1 MNSRELFLYDRIIKS
16 EVITMIYRNLMT
28 LIAAS
33 TLILG
38 IFFCLWGPM
47 VLPYLGDGSMPEIGA
62 TTVGNAISFTRLFGA
77 MLLTVGFIAWAVRK
91 LDRPEDQR
99 SIGLA
104 FFIGSLFL
112 LFIALTQ
119 KFTIWA
125 PNSGWIAIFI
135 IAMLPLSFG
144 YMLFVEFDLTDFR
157 PLTLSQDP
165 EKLRQRWVR
174 QLSEAAA
181 QQERNRLARDLH
193 DSIKQQIFS
202 INVSA
207 AAAQERWD
215 KDSAG
220 ARQALEDVRNSARE
234 AMTEME
240 AMLQQLRPAPLENIG
255 LVEALRKQ
263 AEALQYRTGAYVTAE
278 FSDLPDNDTL
288 LPGAQEAIF
297 RIAQEALSNIARHA
311 RAKNVHLR
319 LYQQRDGENPVLWL
333 KIEDDGSG
341 FDTTRPGTG
350 MGLANINVRAAEIGG
365 RLHIE
370 SAPGEGTNLVVSIP
384 IISPDVGKIRR
395 MCYAHRTYAF
405 AVVFIFAI
413 LFRYGNRTGDLLS
426 RDSITIL
433 MLILLLPA
441 CFNARKEK
449 KLLEKLRSTKNV
461 PLKVSLGLT
470 RDNYQTS
477 FFVNTFLVT
486 CGMPWTIPPRIFT
499 QARLY
504 YAIFLFTAVLGAA
517 LWSAMPRIHRI
528 MKELK
533 ENISP
538 IDLRQSTEQMWRQAI
553 ITLMIVIPL
562 VIALSWWTHELQPL
576 LLFTPLSALYLG
588 YVAWWRHR
596 SHSKTAQGA

>member
-1 MNSRELFLYDRIIKS
+1 
-16 EVITMIYRNLMT
+16 MIYRNLMT
-28 LIAAS
+28 AAAVF
-33 TLILG
+33 LLVLG
-38 IFFCLWGPM
+38 IFFALWGPM
-47 VLPYLGDGSMPEIGA
+47 TLPYLGNGSLPTPA
-62 TTVGNAISFTRLFGA
+62 QQYLTAWSAISFTRLFGA
-77 MLLTVGFIAWAVRK
+77 MLLTVGLIAWAVRK
-91 LDRPEDQR
+91 LDHPEDQR

-119 KFTIWA
+119 KFTMWA

-144 YMLFVEFDLTDFR
+144 YMLFVEFGLTDFR

-165 EKLRQRWVR
+165 EKLRQRWIR

-207 AAAQERWD
+207 AAAQERWAS
-215 KDSAG
+215 DSAG
-220 ARQALEDVRNSARE
+220 ARQALTDVRNSARE

-263 AEALQYRTGAYVTAE
+263 AEAVQYRTGAYVTAE

-288 LPGAQEAIF
+288 LPGTQEAIF

-311 RAKNVHLR
+311 RAKNVQLR

-341 FDTTRPGTG
+341 FDTTQPGTG

-370 SAPGEGTNLVVSIP
+370 SASGEGTNLVVSIL
-384 IISPDVGKIRR
+384 IISPDVVKIRR
-395 MCYAHRTYAF
+395 MCYAHRAYAF

-413 LFRYGNRTGDLLS
+413 LFRYGNQTGDLLS

-433 MLILLLPA
+433 ILILLLPA
-441 CFNARKEK
+441 YFNVRKEK
-449 KLLEKLRSTKNV
+449 RLLEKLRSTKYV
-461 PLKVSLGLT
+461 PLTVSLGLA
-470 RDNYQTS
+470 RDNYQTR

-486 CGMPWTIPPRIFT
+486 CGMPWTIPQRIFT

-504 YAIFLFTAVLGAA
+504 YAIFLFTAFLGAV
-517 LWSAMPRIHRI
+517 LWSTMPRIHRI

-533 ENISP
+533 EKISP
-538 IDLRQSTEQMWRQAI
+538 IEFQQSTEQMWSQAI

-562 VIALSWWTHELQPL
+562 VIVLSWWTHELQPL

-596 SHSKTAQGA
+596 NHSKTAQGA